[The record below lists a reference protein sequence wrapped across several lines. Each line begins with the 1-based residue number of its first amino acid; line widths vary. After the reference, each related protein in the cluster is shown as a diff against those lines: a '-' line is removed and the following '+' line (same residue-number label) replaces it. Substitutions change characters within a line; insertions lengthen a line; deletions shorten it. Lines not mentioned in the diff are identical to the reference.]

1 MPEKILLFHA
11 EQRTI
16 TKIQKLAENKR
27 IRFICVDSE
36 NYHKSLGDL
45 AGIPSEAVPG
55 EEEIL
60 PDTSVMVFCNVTE
73 KHFNKLLF
81 EFRTKG
87 ISIDYKAVLTETN
100 RYWTIGHLYPELVKE
115 RKRYAEKE

>member
-36 NYHKSLGDL
+36 DYYKSLGDL

-60 PDTSVMVFCNVTE
+60 PDSSVMVFCNVTE

-81 EFRTKG
+81 ELRRSG

-100 RYWTIGHLYPELVKE
+100 RYWTIGRLYPELVKE
-115 RKRYAEKE
+115 RKRYAENE